1 MNKTMQRISDATTT
15 VIQHGGRRN
24 IGNYRVFEDGGF
36 VVVEY
41 RGTDVAT
48 FDVGPKRRVRLNT
61 GTYYT
66 ATTKNVMNAALR
78 GAQAPYTVFQK
89 DYSWFIDD
97 DGRGPVDF
105 IDNEWITM

>member
-1 MNKTMQRISDATTT
+1 MNKTMQSIADATTT
-15 VIQHGGRRN
+15 VIKQGGRRSL
-24 IGNYRVFEDGGF
+24 GNYQVFEDGGF

-48 FDVGPKRRVRLNT
+48 IDLGPKRRVRLNT
-61 GTYYT
+61 GGWRTS
-66 ATTKNVMNAALR
+66 TTKNVMNAALQ
-78 GAQAPYTVFQK
+78 GAQAPYTVFQR

-105 IDNEWITM
+105 VDNEWITL

>member
-1 MNKTMQRISDATTT
+1 MT

-48 FDVGPKRRVRLNT
+48 FDLGPKRRVRLNT

-78 GAQAPYTVFQK
+78 AYRHLTR
-89 DYSWFIDD
+89 YSKRLLVVYRRRRARA
-97 DGRGPVDF
+97 G
-105 IDNEWITM
+105 